1 MSARILILD
10 DEESILEILGHH
22 LTEAGHD
29 AVSCQYP
36 ADALALLE
44 KERFD
49 LLITD
54 LKMPTIHG
62 IEVVQKAK
70 QFDSKL
76 AVVVVTAMM
85 DVTNAIEALRAG
97 ADDYLLK
104 PFNLVEITIS
114 VNRVL
119 ERRRLILE
127 LDRHQVELEERVHQA
142 TAELQAKNEELSR
155 TKNYLENLLNSTVD
169 AIITV
174 DTTGVITF
182 ANPGTGTMLGRDP
195 KEMQGQHVAP
205 IIAGG
210 QDEVN
215 YIQSMVRVD
224 NPLQNYE
231 TELLHSSGAKV
242 PVNMSLSMVKR
253 ADGAMPDSVVVICK
267 DITAQKRLEAELK
280 EATVKDALTGL
291 YNHGYFFDRLD
302 AEIERATR
310 QGHPLSLLL
319 FDVDQ
324 FKSYNDRHGHL
335 EGDRVLRTIGNV
347 IRQSTREFVDLGF
360 RYGGDEYCVILPEA
374 EEKEAAVIA
383 ERIRREFALNRFDQ
397 LTLSIGLMEYKKGI
411 SARSFIR
418 YTDSMMYKAKRSG
431 GNRVCIFEHAQI
443 DENEPADDVEGARA

>member
-1 MSARILILD
+1 MSARILVLD

-22 LTEAGHD
+22 LTEAGHTT
-29 AVSCQYP
+29 VSCQYP
-36 ADALALLE
+36 ADALAMLE
-44 KERFD
+44 RERYD

-70 QFDSKL
+70 QLDSKM

-119 ERRRLILE
+119 ERRRLLLE
-127 LDRHQVELEERVHQA
+127 IDRHQQELEDRVHQA
-142 TAELQAKNEELSR
+142 TAELQAKNEELTR
-155 TKNYLENLLNSTVD
+155 TKNYLENLLSSTVD
-169 AIITV
+169 AVLTVNLDGIIT
-174 DTTGVITF
+174 F
-182 ANPGTGTMLGRDP
+182 CNPGAGSMLGRNPEDLF
-195 KEMQGQHVAP
+195 GQDVAP

-215 YIQSMVRVD
+215 YIKSMVGED
-224 NPLQNYE
+224 SPLQNYE
-231 TELLHSSGAKV
+231 TELLHASGARI
-242 PVNMSLSMVKR
+242 PVNMSLSMVKNS
-253 ADGAMPDSVVVICK
+253 DHTNSVEVVVICK

-291 YNHGYFFDRLD
+291 FNHGYFFDRLD
-302 AEIERATR
+302 SEIERASR
-310 QGHPLSLLL
+310 QGHPLSMLL
-319 FDVDQ
+319 FDIDE

-335 EGDRVLRTIGNV
+335 EGDRVLRTVGNV
-347 IRQSTREFVDLGF
+347 IRQSTREHVDLGF
-360 RYGGDEYCVILPEA
+360 RYGGDEYTVILPEA
-374 EEKEAAVIA
+374 EEREALVIA
-383 ERIRREFALNRFDQ
+383 ERIRREFALQRFDK
-397 LTLSIGLMEYKKGI
+397 LTLSIGLMQYKKGI

-418 YTDSMMYKAKRSG
+418 YTDSMMYKSKRSG
-431 GNRVCIFEHAQI
+431 GNRVSIFEHAQI
-443 DENEPADDVEGARA
+443 VENEGADDPEGARA